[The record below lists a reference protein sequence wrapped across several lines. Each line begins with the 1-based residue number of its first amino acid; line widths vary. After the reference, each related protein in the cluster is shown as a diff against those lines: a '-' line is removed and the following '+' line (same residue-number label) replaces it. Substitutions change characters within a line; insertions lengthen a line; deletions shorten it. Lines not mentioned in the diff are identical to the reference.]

1 MYLCQLTLDCLWSVV
16 QKDERSHQQVP
27 ALCQAPAAL
36 GAQAIPTGEET
47 QEVEGE
53 VGHAMV
59 QGALHPATL
68 AQREDERW
76 SRAPRNHQHVAR
88 TFPTCLR
95 LSLMCSAFALLS
107 PAQLPRLSQGPF
119 QCPHCGDF
127 LQCAQESGALQPHPR
142 QVPRIFQKRHSLA
155 MPRETYLGCL
165 H

>member
-76 SRAPRNHQHVAR
+76 STGPKKSSACGKDISNLLAAVADVQCIRSALTCTAP
-88 TFPTCLR
+88 P
-95 LSLMCSAFALLS
+95 S
-107 PAQLPRLSQGPF
+107 
-119 QCPHCGDF
+119 
-127 LQCAQESGALQPHPR
+127 
-142 QVPRIFQKRHSLA
+142 
-155 MPRETYLGCL
+155 
-165 H
+165 